1 MRRIWL
7 AIRVFFLTLFSADV
21 AGRVRGALAGELPS
35 GPKAEKPAPKPKG
48 PPAAKTPAR
57 SEALTLL
64 ATLQR
69 EARFVDFIQEPLEGY
84 ADAQI
89 GAAARD
95 VHRDCAAVL
104 ARLFDFRPVV
114 GDEEGAAIEVPA
126 GFDAGKY
133 RLVGNVTGEPPYR
146 GKLTHHGWQA
156 AKCELPAWTGSP
168 ASAKIVA
175 PVEVELE

>member
-7 AIRVFFLTLFSADV
+7 AIRVFFLTLFKAEV
-21 AGRVRGALAGELPS
+21 ARQVERALAGELPS
-35 GPKAEKPAPKPKG
+35 APPAEKPKPKQPPAPKP
-48 PPAAKTPAR
+48 PAR

-95 VHRDCAAVL
+95 VHRECAAVL
-104 ARLFDFRPVV
+104 ARLFDLRPVV
-114 GDEEGAAIEVPA
+114 DDEEGAAIEVPA

-168 ASAKIVA
+168 ASARIVA
-175 PVEVELE
+175 PVEVELK

>member
-7 AIRVFFLTLFSADV
+7 AIRVFFVIFFSADV
-21 AGRVRGALAGELPS
+21 ARRVERALAGELP
-35 GPKAEKPAPKPKG
+35 AAAAREKPKPKP
-48 PPAAKTPAR
+48 PPATKPPGR
-57 SEALTLL
+57 SEALKLL

-95 VHRDCAAVL
+95 VHRECAAVL
-104 ARLFDFRPVV
+104 GRLFALRPVV
-114 GDEEGAAIEVPA
+114 GEEEGATVEVPA
-126 GFDAGKY
+126 GFDAGQY

-146 GKLTHHGWQA
+146 GKLTHHGWRA
-156 AKCELPAWTGSP
+156 AKCELPEWKGSP
-168 ASAKIVA
+168 ASSKIVA
-175 PVEVELE
+175 PAEVELE

>member
-7 AIRVFFLTLFSADV
+7 AIRVFLLTLFSAEV
-21 AGRVRGALAGELPS
+21 ARQVEGALAGEPPS
-35 GPKAEKPAPKPKG
+35 APPAERPKPKPKQPPAPKP
-48 PPAAKTPAR
+48 PAR

-69 EARFVDFIQEPLEGY
+69 EARFVDFVQEPLEGY

-104 ARLFDFRPVV
+104 KRLFDFRPVV
-114 GDEEGAAIEVPA
+114 GDAEGAAIEVPA

-146 GKLTHHGWQA
+146 GKLTHHGWEA

-168 ASAKIVA
+168 ASSRIVA
-175 PVEVELE
+175 PAEVELE